1 MLTGHGITGDF
12 SPGGAHFAKTEPMN
26 NYEWAPWLACQYKES
41 VARTT
46 SPIPFRHLRK
56 VSHMPD
62 STLNFAS
69 SYTQWNHSQAELKR
83 QYLLVISMPY
93 GSAFRHLSFSN
104 NNNVSGNILDREEWL
119 QTYLIPSEG
128 IAQCHWGSIH
138 YWSARP
144 SSTLPHLFLGCDL
157 WTFLPPLRAS
167 NSLTSLVESPR

>member
-12 SPGGAHFAKTEPMN
+12 SIGGAHFAKTEPMN
-26 NYEWAPWLACQYKES
+26 NYVWAPWLACQYKEF

-62 STLNFAS
+62 STLNFAP

-93 GSAFRHLSFSN
+93 GSAFRNVSFTN
-104 NNNVSGNILDREEWL
+104 DNVSGNILDREELL
-119 QTYLIPSEG
+119 QNYIIPSEG
-128 IAQCHWGSIH
+128 IAQCHCESIH

-144 SSTLPHLFLGCDL
+144 SSTLLHLFLGCDL